1 MTCNMK
7 SAPEAFAGDTFIAAG
22 DTETHALP
30 GFKGPRSVVFAGL
43 FATDSSDTALLADA
57 MEKILLTD
65 NSVVARKESSLALGT
80 GFRCGFLGVLHMEV
94 FIQRLLQEY
103 DLEVIATAPTVPY
116 QVEQQEKVFSFLFSI
131 SDKKVTD
138 HKGVVTTISSASDFP
153 NEGDFRSVAEPIVLA
168 TIVVPAEY
176 EFPIFFFFEN

>member
-43 FATDSSDTALLADA
+43 FATDSSDT
-57 MEKILLTD
+57 
-65 NSVVARKESSLALGT
+65 ALGT

-176 EFPIFFFFEN
+176 EFPIFFFFLKIESDMLAL